1 MSLTRSRLARRSV
14 WFHRAI
20 AVAVMLG
27 VMAAT
32 AVVCGALLVGDSMR
46 GSLRELTLERLGT
59 IDGLVVPAQF
69 FDPARL
75 TREIPAEIKCAPV
88 ILFQRGVLETNPGPD
103 REQIRRAGNVQT
115 IAIDERFWELQT
127 SGLPIPETLP
137 DEQSVVLNQAAAD
150 ELRVLAGDLITVR
163 LPKEQAVPADSPLG
177 RRESESEGLPRLRV
191 AAIIPN
197 RGLGRFSLQPSQV
210 DPPTVYLS
218 IELVQ
223 QRLARPGEANL
234 LLLDFPGSPS
244 QDEVTKLATLL
255 RPGLDDFGLQL
266 DRVTIPATDLEAPR
280 ASAAANADA
289 VAAEKSAAEKSDAE
303 PLADYFSL
311 TSKRLLLD
319 AELVAVIRRGFPSD
333 APQPVLTY
341 LANAV
346 ETLDGKRVIS
356 YSTITA
362 IDPTPRL
369 PLDFT
374 LKSPATLPPPGTAE
388 GKAEAAADTE
398 RASAPLI
405 PVAINSW
412 AAAQLEVQPGDLLR
426 IFYYEPETTSGREI
440 ERSFIASITS
450 IVPLTEPETPYRRN
464 RPALFAEPPTVF
476 NDPAFTP
483 TVPGVTDQ
491 DSINDWDLPFQ
502 LAREVSRA
510 DDAYWNNH
518 RLTPKVFLPL
528 DAGRKLFGSRF
539 GDTTSL
545 RFDLAAFAPAPPSQE
560 HLRLLL
566 ETALRQ
572 GQEKIGY
579 GVIPIR
585 QQQLAASRGTT
596 PFDALFLSLS
606 LFVIVAALLLV
617 ALLFRLGMEQRAAEY
632 GTLLATGMEGRAVAR
647 LALLEG
653 TIIAIPGG
661 LLGVALGML
670 YARLVLAALSTW
682 WVGAITVPF
691 LRFHW
696 TTTTLM
702 LGFFSGLVMAIL
714 AILTTTR
721 RLRKAATGPLLAGHI
736 PETPGTLRTRRI
748 VRWIPLVG
756 IAGAI
761 ALGITA
767 IGFSGPAQAGAFV
780 GGGMLLLA
788 AILSLAYEKLSSWH
802 RARGTLASPFWR
814 MQRTDRATTLGES
827 YAHRSLGK
835 VDYSLRTMA
844 FRSVGRNPLR
854 STLSIG
860 LMAVA
865 CFLIVSMAAF
875 QLRPTDQGVGGFDL
889 IGQSAVPIFKD
900 LSDPA
905 IRQSMLGKDAEEAKN
920 CQLFPL
926 RFRPGQDASC
936 NNLYLATQPHV
947 LGIPAS
953 LVQWYRDG
961 EERVRF
967 QWAAAAAS
975 PGARTARS
983 ANPWELLAPRANGT
997 EDDPIPVILD
1007 QNTAL
1012 WSLQM
1017 RGGIGEVRAFTFD
1030 QRGPRY
1036 FRVVALLASSVLQGQ
1051 LLISDANFQQLF
1063 PEISGSS
1070 YFLVQAPQGI
1080 DSERLGAIF
1089 EKRLGDLGMDMV
1101 STRKVLADL
1110 LAVQNTYLKTF
1121 QSLGGLGLL
1130 LGTLGLGVVQ
1140 LRSVLERRGELAL
1153 LRAVGFSRARL
1164 ALTVLLENLTLL
1176 LGGIFCGTGAALVA
1190 VIPASILGGTSL
1202 SLTSPLAMLA
1212 LVLVV
1217 GMLAGMFAVRRVL
1230 KMDLLRALSHP

>member
-1 MSLTRSRLARRSV
+1 MPLTRGRLARRSV
-14 WFHRAI
+14 WFHRSI

-59 IDGLVVPAQF
+59 IDGLVIPGQF
-69 FDPARL
+69 FSPSRL
-75 TREIPAEIKCAPV
+75 TREIPAEIKCAPA
-88 ILFQRGVLETNPGPD
+88 ILFARGVLETNAGPD
-103 REQIRRAGNVQT
+103 REQLRRAGNVQI
-115 IAIDERFWELQT
+115 IATDTRFWELQA
-127 SGLPIPETLP
+127 SGLAVPPALP
-137 DEQSVVLNQAAAD
+137 DEQSAILNQAAAD
-150 ELRVLAGDLITVR
+150 ELGVLTGDLITVR

-177 RRESESEGLPRLRV
+177 RRESESEGLPRLKV
-191 AAIIPN
+191 VAIIPN
-197 RGLGRFSLQPSQV
+197 RGLGRFSLQPSQI
-210 DPPTVYLS
+210 DPPSVYLA

-234 LLLDFPGSPS
+234 LLLDFPGSPRE
-244 QDEVTKLATLL
+244 DEVTKLATLL

-266 DRVTIPATDLEAPR
+266 DRVTIPALDLEAPP
-280 ASAAANADA
+280 ASADADA
-289 VAAEKSAAEKSDAE
+289 DAHAVDAEKSDAK

-311 TSKRLLLD
+311 TSKRLVLD
-319 AELVAVIRRGFPSD
+319 AETVAVIRTGFPSD
-333 APQPVLTY
+333 APQPMLTY

-374 LKSPATLPPPGTAE
+374 VKSPATLPPQETAAGE
-388 GKAEAAADTE
+388 TEASAE
-398 RASAPLI
+398 RASAPPI

-450 IVPLTEPETPYRRN
+450 IVPLTEPQTPYRRN
-464 RPALFAEPPTVF
+464 RPARFAEPPTIF

-491 DSINDWDLPFQ
+491 DSMNDWDLPFQ
-502 LAREVSRA
+502 LQREVSRA

-528 DAGRKLFGSRF
+528 DAGRELFGSRF

-560 HLRLLL
+560 QLRLQL
-566 ETALRQ
+566 ERALRE

-579 GVIPIR
+579 RVIPIR

-606 LFVIVAALLLV
+606 FFVIVAALLLV

-661 LLGVALGML
+661 LLGVTLGML

-721 RLRKAATGPLLAGHI
+721 RLRKAATGPLLAGHL

-748 VRWIPLVG
+748 IRWIPLVG

-802 RARGTLASPFWR
+802 RARGTLAGPFWR
-814 MQRTDRATTLGES
+814 MQTTDQATAQSAAL
-827 YAHRSLGK
+827 AHRSLGQ

-967 QWAAAAAS
+967 QWAATAAS
-975 PGARTARS
+975 PGTGTAGS
-983 ANPWELLAPRANGT
+983 ANPWELLAPLASGT

-1017 RGGIGEVRAFTFD
+1017 RGGIGEVRGFTFD

-1070 YFLVQAPQGI
+1070 YFLVQAPKGI
-1080 DSERLGAIF
+1080 DSERLAAIF

-1101 STRKVLADL
+1101 STRKLLADL

-1140 LRSVLERRGELAL
+1140 LRNVLERRGELAL

-1202 SLTSPLAMLA
+1202 SLTGPLMMLG